1 MNHITKYIFAILS
14 LIMLAGC
21 SGSEQGEERPKDTL
35 VPISLTLSVPNDKSN
50 TRVGDPGKYTHVG
63 DPGEDTHDEVDWDQ
77 LTIIIAYTEKTTG
90 KDIYDG
96 SANTMVYYDT
106 FSKDEFD
113 RKTPVSHSTSTLS
126 PADTNGYHDYTI
138 YLPPGTCCVY
148 GVTYSKDKGLNL
160 EEELSK
166 IPKDGKKYHNTDI
179 YKLQIS
185 NDYACD
191 KIKNTMDIAKFISVA
206 TGYAT
211 EVGVAT
217 NNRLIPVE
225 FNSNTTSSTKRYW
238 RMVLGRLATK
248 LDIQWDAKGAY
259 ENDDKGIPKF
269 KDVKVE
275 SFTYHGEAE
284 GTGTSGAGTSGT
296 GSTTSEAGYGRLF
309 PTLYAA
315 STITPKTSVGG
326 QKTFINRT
334 EISKRNGRVYHYTF
348 PDGYTKP
355 RITFDVKTTKKDGE
369 AETKTEVTFD
379 LKKKIES
386 FNPAQWYKINVTISG
401 TKIGSASNIT
411 IKEFKE

>member
-35 VPISLTLSVPNDKSN
+35 VPISLTLSVPNDKSS
-50 TRVGDPGKYTHVG
+50 TRVG

-106 FSKDEFD
+106 FSKDDFD
-113 RKTPVSHSTSTLS
+113 STTPVSHSTSTLS
-126 PADTNGYHDYTI
+126 PGDANGYHDYTI
-138 YLPPGTCCVY
+138 YLPPGKCCVY
-148 GVTYSKDKGLNL
+148 GVTYSGGKGLDL
-160 EEELSK
+160 IGELKK
-166 IPKDGKKYHNTDI
+166 IPKDKNDHNTDI
-179 YKLQIS
+179 YNLQIS

-191 KIKNTMDIAKFISVA
+191 KTKNTMDIAKFISVA
-206 TGYAT
+206 TGYAR
-211 EVGVAT
+211 EVNVADNT
-217 NNRLIPVE
+217 RLIPVE

-259 ENDDKGIPKF
+259 ENQKF
-269 KDVKVE
+269 TDVKVE

-284 GTGTSGAGTSGT
+284 DTGTSG
-296 GSTTSEAGYGRLF
+296 AGYGRLF
-309 PTLYAA
+309 PTLYADY
-315 STITPKTSVGG
+315 TKPKEIEGTSVGG
-326 QKTFINRT
+326 QKTFINDT

-348 PDGYTKP
+348 PDGYTTP
-355 RITFDVKTTKKDGE
+355 RITFNVKTKKDVE
-369 AETKTEVTFD
+369 AETKTDKVTFN
-379 LKKKIES
+379 LQNRL
-386 FNPAQWYKINVTISG
+386 NPAQWYKINVTIKG
-401 TKIGSASNIT
+401 KQIGNASNIT
-411 IKEFKE
+411 IDDF

>member
-35 VPISLTLSVPNDKSN
+35 VPISLTLSVPNDKSS
-50 TRVGDPGKYTHVG
+50 TRVG
-63 DPGEDTHDEVDWDQ
+63 DPGEDTHDKVDWDR
-77 LTIIIAYTEKTTG
+77 LTIIIAYTVKTTG

-96 SANTMVYYDT
+96 SASTMVYYDT

-148 GVTYSKDKGLNL
+148 GVTYSNGEGLNL
-160 EEELSK
+160 ENALNN
-166 IPKDGKKYHNTDI
+166 IAKDKNDHNADI

-191 KIKNTMDIAKFISVA
+191 KTKNTMDIAKFISVA
-206 TGYAT
+206 TGYAR
-211 EVGVAT
+211 EVNVADNT
-217 NNRLIPVE
+217 LTDTRLIPVE

-259 ENDDKGIPKF
+259 ENQKF
-269 KDVKVE
+269 TDVKVE

-284 GTGTSGAGTSGT
+284 GTGTSGAG
-296 GSTTSEAGYGRLF
+296 YGRLF
-309 PTLYAA
+309 PTLYADY
-315 STITPKTSVGG
+315 TKPKEIEGTSVGG
-326 QKTFINRT
+326 QKSFINDT

-348 PDGYTKP
+348 PDGYTTP
-355 RITFDVKTTKKDGE
+355 RITFNVKTKKDVE
-369 AETKTEVTFD
+369 AETKTDKVTFN
-379 LKKKIES
+379 LQNRL
-386 FNPAQWYKINVTISG
+386 NPAQWYKINVTIKG
-401 TKIGSASNIT
+401 KQIGNASNIT
-411 IKEFKE
+411 IDDF